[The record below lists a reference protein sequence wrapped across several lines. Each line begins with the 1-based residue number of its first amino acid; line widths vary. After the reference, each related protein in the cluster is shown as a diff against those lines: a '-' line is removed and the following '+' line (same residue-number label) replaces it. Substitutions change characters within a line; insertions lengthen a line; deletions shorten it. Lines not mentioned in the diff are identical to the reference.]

1 MLNAVRSAPMM
12 PTIEIAPSNIGL
24 SKIARNRFQPDP
36 RRRLRL
42 NARDLRVLAFLYDN
56 SLASRSQLQELFY
69 GSRAYCNSRLRDLF
83 DHALVLRHFPAVTK
97 GGHFGE
103 EAVYSVGPGAVPLLA
118 EHLEE
123 PFEAVKAHVRRR
135 EAPLFVAHTLRTIDI
150 YLSLRRDARAAN
162 VEVERWMGEVRARHD
177 YEMRQAH
184 GKWNNESFK
193 PDGFLRLRDA
203 AGYLSAG
210 CHGVGCRC
218 YFIECDMGHAS
229 QRQWHIKVA
238 AHRRYLETGLFAST
252 YGDTAFQTLAVTTG
266 EHRLSHLLDATCE
279 AGGTFFRFTTFA
291 ALQQQGAFAAIWQ
304 APDGSSPAP
313 LLCGFSF

>member
-1 MLNAVRSAPMM
+1 MPNVVRSV
-12 PTIEIAPSNIGL
+12 PTIPTNEIAPK
-24 SKIARNRFQPDP
+24 KIARNRFRPDP

-42 NARDLRVLAFLYDN
+42 NDRDVRVLAFLYDN
-56 SLASRSQLQELFY
+56 SLASRRQLQELFY

-83 DHALVLRHFPAVTK
+83 DHSLVLRHFPAVTR

-103 EAVYSVGPGAVPLLA
+103 EAVYSVGPSAVHLLA

-177 YEMRQAH
+177 YEMRQVETCQAH
-184 GKWNNESFK
+184 GRWHHESFK
-193 PDGFLRLRDA
+193 PDGFLRLRDG
-203 AGYLSAG
+203 AGCHSAG

-229 QRQWHIKVA
+229 QRQWQVKVA
-238 AHRRYLETGLFAST
+238 AHRRYVETGLFAST

-266 EHRLSHLLDATCE
+266 EHRLSHLLDATRE

-304 APDGSSPAP
+304 APDGSLPAP
-313 LLCGFSF
+313 LF